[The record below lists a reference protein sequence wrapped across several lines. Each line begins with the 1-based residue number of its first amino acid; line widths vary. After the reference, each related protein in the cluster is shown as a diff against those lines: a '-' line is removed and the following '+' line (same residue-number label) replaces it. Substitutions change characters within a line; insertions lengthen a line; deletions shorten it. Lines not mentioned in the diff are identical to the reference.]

1 MRLLWRIFFPF
12 LACTIFAQAI
22 TAWYYSRSLRDFY
35 VKEVADDLTI
45 RARIWAR
52 ELEPLLR
59 SSAWAEVDR
68 YCKEFGRL
76 AKTRITVICPDGKV
90 VGDSERN
97 PSTMVNHG
105 DRPEIMEALQGRIGR
120 SVRFSDT
127 LRRTLIYMA
136 VPVEKDGA
144 VIGVVRASVPL
155 STIEWSIYNVRKHVA
170 MAILLVAALFAI
182 VAYCIAR
189 RISRPLEEM
198 REIAERLANGDLR
211 ARVPIP
217 PGPEM
222 SLLAHTLNEMATQM
236 EERIET
242 ITRQRDLQ
250 KAVFS
255 SMVEGVLAVSADGRI
270 LDLNPAAARL
280 LEVAEDQARGRT
292 IEETVRNPDLQKF
305 VAATLTGGNPTESE
319 IVLYGKEERYL
330 QLHGTT
336 LAGASGQGFGALFVI
351 NDITRIKRL
360 ETVRQDFVANVS
372 HELKTPITALK
383 ACVETIAERNRW
395 TDEDEERFVAMMSR
409 QVERL
414 SAIVEDLL
422 ILSRIENDA
431 QRGRISLEPGSVPAV
446 LRRAVQAFS
455 QPAAEKRITLT
466 VECPDELTV
475 PINASLLEQA
485 VGNLID
491 NAIKY
496 SEPDTRVLVS
506 GAVCGDEI
514 EIRVSDQGP
523 GIERKHLP
531 RIFERFYRVDQAR
544 SRALGGTGLGLAI
557 VKHIVIAHSGQVF
570 VESTPGQGSVFII
583 RIPRGPT
590 ITRLQDTP

>member
-1 MRLLWRIFFPF
+1 
-12 LACTIFAQAI
+12 
-22 TAWYYSRSLRDFY
+22 
-35 VKEVADDLTI
+35 
-45 RARIWAR
+45 
-52 ELEPLLR
+52 ELEPLLQ
-59 SSAWAEVDR
+59 SSTWAEVDR
-68 YCKEFGRL
+68 YCKEFGQL
-76 AKTRITVICPDGKV
+76 AKTRITVVCPDGRV
-90 VGDSERN
+90 VGDSDRT

-105 DRPEIMEALQGRIGR
+105 DRPEIVQALKEGIGR
-120 SVRFSDT
+120 SIRFSDT
-127 LRRTLIYMA
+127 LQRTLMYLA
-136 VPVEKDGA
+136 VPVEKDGEIIA
-144 VIGVVRASVPL
+144 VVRASVPL
-155 STIEWSIYNVRKHVA
+155 SVIEWSIYNVSRHVA
-170 MAILLVAALFAI
+170 ITILLVAVLFAV
-182 VAYCIAR
+182 VAYYLAR
-189 RISRPLEEM
+189 WISRPLEEM
-198 REIAERLANGDLR
+198 RETAERLANGDLQAR
-211 ARVPIP
+211 APLPRS
-217 PGPEM
+217 PEM
-222 SLLAHTLNEMATQM
+222 SLLARTLNEMATQM

-255 SMVEGVLAVSADGRI
+255 SMVEGVLAVGSDGRI
-270 LDLNPAAARL
+270 LDLNSAAARL
-280 LEVAEDQARGRT
+280 LQVPQNQARGRT

-305 VAATLTGGNPTESE
+305 VAATVTGDGPTESE
-319 IVLYGKEERYL
+319 IVLYGKEERHL

-336 LAGASGQGFGALFVI
+336 LTGANGQRFGALFVI
-351 NDITRIKRL
+351 NDVTRVKRL

-395 TDEDEERFVAMMSR
+395 TDEEERRFIAMLCR
-409 QVERL
+409 QVDRL

-422 ILSRIENDA
+422 ILSRIEHDA
-431 QRGRISLEPGSVPAV
+431 QRGRISLEPGSVTAV
-446 LRRAVQAFS
+446 LRRVAQAFS
-455 QPAAEKRITLT
+455 LPAVEKRITLS
-466 VECPDELTV
+466 VECPDELTA

-506 GAVCGDEI
+506 GRVCGDEI

-590 ITRLQDTP
+590 ITRP